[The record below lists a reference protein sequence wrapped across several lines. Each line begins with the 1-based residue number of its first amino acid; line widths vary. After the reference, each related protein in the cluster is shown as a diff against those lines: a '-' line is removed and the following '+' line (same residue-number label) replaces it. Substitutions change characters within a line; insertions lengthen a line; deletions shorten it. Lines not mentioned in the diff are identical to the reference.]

1 MTFVYLTFS
10 SLGKHLRHA
19 RDHFVLLL
27 DYLRKA
33 DPCRVLSYDV
43 RIRNTP
49 METSISGARA
59 ALQDTIRQLDE
70 VLPKVNLDETLTL
83 QAITPHMHQFQ
94 STVGREVKV
103 TNTSST
109 LLR

>member
-1 MTFVYLTFS
+1 
-10 SLGKHLRHA
+10 
-19 RDHFVLLL
+19 
-27 DYLRKA
+27 
-33 DPCRVLSYDV
+33 
-43 RIRNTP
+43 